1 MESVYINSTLTYM
14 ISNLENATR
23 EQIRQACLSFYTA
36 DELLEAKNLL
46 WDAAN
51 NDIIGRNTVRRNTV
65 RGSETLKIFDDIF
78 DALTSLNN
86 LDATPKFA
94 VGPEQLNRMPKAS
107 ANEALPIS
115 ICERIN
121 CLETQMRQLMEQMIA
136 PKHMP
141 TLSYSEAVQSSQHQ
155 WPNPPNPPQP
165 QRPRAP
171 RVSQPTHQHTV
182 MHAVS
187 TNAEAHESSPTDGF
201 QKARNKRRKRKK
213 ALIGANEDSSLG
225 LANEPSRSVFVARF
239 PKETKTESIAQYAT
253 KNGITVRK
261 VERMSKEDAPQAS
274 FRVMVKESDM
284 MSIYNAEFWP
294 KNILVAKFFGGR
306 RSKPSKEPQTEHW
319 FHQNDIHKLS
329 RSEDYVVTGVSAM
342 DSAQLHTGR
351 PFGGCAFMYK
361 RNWNCTLQPVDSN
374 DISTVDYSYVND
386 FSAAR
391 SLIDHFLVSENVYD
405 GIRRYGVRHD
415 GDNLSDHCPILLE
428 LSIDVQYSAITET
441 RPPNRKPS
449 WHRAKSTNL
458 LRYREILRAKLHAL
472 AIPVDALAC
481 NEFECG
487 VHSEVLRNYYSEIMN
502 AIISSAERAIPKQRK
517 RALAGWS
524 EYVSP
529 YKEKAMFWHRI
540 WSDSGRARHGWL
552 HSLMLSTKREYKR
565 VSRWVVRNQD
575 KLMACRMSDSL
586 STNKSRDLW
595 SEIKRIKEGVQGRT
609 NIVDGRVGESEIC
622 DVFHDGYE
630 HLYQSVPS
638 DQSELEELK
647 REFSAEVDR
656 TCKVGL
662 CYCDHVIS
670 PRDIEF
676 AVRKL
681 KPEDLSNGG
690 VVTTVELEH
699 SADADALEETLDSNG
714 MNIGCSLSF
723 CH

>member
-1 MESVYINSTLTYM
+1 MPCDTTYDA
-14 ISNLENATR
+14 SNAQL
-23 EQIRQACLSFYTA
+23 FF
-36 DELLEAKNLL
+36 
-46 WDAAN
+46 
-51 NDIIGRNTVRRNTV
+51 DI
-65 RGSETLKIFDDIF
+65 
-78 DALTSLNN
+78 
-86 LDATPKFA
+86 
-94 VGPEQLNRMPKAS
+94 
-107 ANEALPIS
+107 
-115 ICERIN
+115 
-121 CLETQMRQLMEQMIA
+121 
-136 PKHMP
+136 
-141 TLSYSEAVQSSQHQ
+141 
-155 WPNPPNPPQP
+155 
-165 QRPRAP
+165 
-171 RVSQPTHQHTV
+171 
-182 MHAVS
+182 
-187 TNAEAHESSPTDGF
+187 
-201 QKARNKRRKRKK
+201 
-213 ALIGANEDSSLG
+213 
-225 LANEPSRSVFVARF
+225 VF
-239 PKETKTESIAQYAT
+239 EIESIIESHT
-253 KNGITVRK
+253 DIDLIVIGGDLNTDI
-261 VERMSKEDAPQAS
+261 S
-274 FRVMVKESDM
+274 RVNS
-284 MSIYNAEFWP
+284 
-294 KNILVAKFFGGR
+294 
-306 RSKPSKEPQTEHW
+306 
-319 FHQNDIHKLS
+319 
-329 RSEDYVVTGVSAM
+329 
-342 DSAQLHTGR
+342 LHVQPLFDLCNR
-351 PFGGCAFMYK
+351 QCMQFCA
-361 RNWNCTLQPVDSN
+361 NS

-638 DQSELEELK
+638 DQSELEELQ
-647 REFSAEVDR
+647 RELSAGVDR
-656 TCKVGL
+656 TF
-662 CYCDHVIS
+662 VI
-670 PRDIEF
+670 
-676 AVRKL
+676 
-681 KPEDLSNGG
+681 
-690 VVTTVELEH
+690 
-699 SADADALEETLDSNG
+699 
-714 MNIGCSLSF
+714 
-723 CH
+723 

>member
-1 MESVYINSTLTYM
+1 M

-23 EQIRQACLSFYTA
+23 DQIRQACLSFYTA

-136 PKHMP
+136 PKHRLG
-141 TLSYSEAVQSSQHQ
+141 LSYSEAVQSSQHQ

-187 TNAEAHESSPTDGF
+187 TNAEAHEPSSTEGF

-294 KNILVAKFFGGR
+294 KNILFAKFFGGR
-306 RSKPSKEPQTEHW
+306 RSKPSKEPQTVRSTAS
-319 FHQNDIHKLS
+319 NS
-329 RSEDYVVTGVSAM
+329 R
-342 DSAQLHTGR
+342 
-351 PFGGCAFMYK
+351 
-361 RNWNCTLQPVDSN
+361 
-374 DISTVDYSYVND
+374 
-386 FSAAR
+386 R
-391 SLIDHFLVSENVYD
+391 SSV
-405 GIRRYGVRHD
+405 
-415 GDNLSDHCPILLE
+415 
-428 LSIDVQYSAITET
+428 
-441 RPPNRKPS
+441 
-449 WHRAKSTNL
+449 
-458 LRYREILRAKLHAL
+458 
-472 AIPVDALAC
+472 
-481 NEFECG
+481 
-487 VHSEVLRNYYSEIMN
+487 
-502 AIISSAERAIPKQRK
+502 SSA
-517 RALAGWS
+517 S
-524 EYVSP
+524 
-529 YKEKAMFWHRI
+529 
-540 WSDSGRARHGWL
+540 
-552 HSLMLSTKREYKR
+552 
-565 VSRWVVRNQD
+565 
-575 KLMACRMSDSL
+575 
-586 STNKSRDLW
+586 
-595 SEIKRIKEGVQGRT
+595 
-609 NIVDGRVGESEIC
+609 
-622 DVFHDGYE
+622 
-630 HLYQSVPS
+630 
-638 DQSELEELK
+638 
-647 REFSAEVDR
+647 
-656 TCKVGL
+656 
-662 CYCDHVIS
+662 
-670 PRDIEF
+670 
-676 AVRKL
+676 
-681 KPEDLSNGG
+681 
-690 VVTTVELEH
+690 
-699 SADADALEETLDSNG
+699 
-714 MNIGCSLSF
+714 
-723 CH
+723 